1 MNGRDGSV
9 GNAGSDAGEKT
20 ALILCDNLVKIYKTG
35 DLEVVALQGL
45 DLKIDHGELMA
56 VIGNSGSGK
65 SSLLNILG
73 GLDKPSA
80 GSVHVDGED
89 ILSYGDDDL
98 IRYRREKIGFVW
110 QNSARN
116 LISYLTAL
124 QNIELP
130 MRLAGK
136 PDRAFALELLEMVG
150 LPHKKNSILEELSGG
165 EQQRVAIALAF
176 ANRPRLILA
185 DEPTGSVDSETADRI
200 LDVFRR
206 FNEHY
211 GVTEILVTHDR
222 ELRKKVDRVVEI
234 RDGRTSSEYLR
245 KLDYRSELASL
256 GETIGGGGEDSHERF
271 AVADRHGRI
280 QIPEEYMDLLGLE
293 GRGKLRV
300 EKADGGIMIR
310 PAEKDDHPEAGA
322 KNDENSGSEGENGA
336 S

>member
-1 MNGRDGSV
+1 MSAKDGNTLGSTGNGP
-9 GNAGSDAGEKT
+9 
-20 ALILCDNLVKIYKTG
+20 LILCENLVKIYKTG
-35 DLEVVALQGL
+35 DIEVVALQGL
-45 DLKIDHGELMA
+45 DLRINHGELMA
-56 VIGNSGSGK
+56 VVGNSGSGK

-80 GSVHVDGED
+80 GTVLVDGED
-89 ILSYGDDDL
+89 ILAYGDDDL
-98 IRYRREKIGFVW
+98 VLYRREKIGFVW

-116 LISYLTAL
+116 LIPYLTAR
-124 QNIELP
+124 QNVELP
-130 MRLAGK
+130 MRLTGK
-136 PDRAFALELLEMVG
+136 ADRGFALELLEMVG
-150 LPHKKNSILEELSGG
+150 LTHKRNSVLEELSGG
-165 EQQRVAIALAF
+165 EQQRVAVALAF

-222 ELRKKVDRVVEI
+222 ELRRKVDRVVEI
-234 RDGRTSSEYLR
+234 RDGRTSSEYVR
-245 KLDYRSELASL
+245 KLDYRSELAAL
-256 GETIGGGGEDSHERF
+256 GDTIDSGEDESHEKF

-280 QIPEEYMDLLGLE
+280 QIPEEYMDILGLK

-310 PAEKDDHPEAGA
+310 PAEAPPDKEKDDEQGPGI
-322 KNDENSGSEGENGA
+322 S
-336 S
+336 